1 MKRYIKPVV
10 EMIEI
15 DAVDVIQASNGLNDG
30 GSSGSPENG
39 GWPLSASNASVYD
52 KQ

>member
-15 DAVDVIQASNGLNDG
+15 DAVDVIQASSFDTGE
-30 GSSGSPENG
+30 GSDSDWGVIVPNQ
-39 GWPLSASNASVYD
+39 ASVYESE
-52 KQ
+52 